1 MTPGEVIKVE
11 IEQGKVLVI
20 KLDHISEA
28 NAAGMRTVFF
38 EFYGLPREILIKDR
52 NAKATT
58 VSRKK
63 AEKGNMGEIG
73 ASLSGSVV
81 KILVEKGQSVTKGTP
96 LIVTEAMKMETT
108 LSAPISGI
116 ISAIHVNAGERVES
130 GDCLMEI
137 KTQM

>member
-38 EFYGLPREILIKDR
+38 EFNGLPREIEIKDR
-52 NAKATT
+52 NAKTTT
-58 VSRKK
+58 VTRKK

-81 KILVEKGQSVTKGTP
+81 KVLVEKGQSVTKGTP

-108 LSAPISGI
+108 DRKS
-116 ISAIHVNAGERVES
+116 VV
-130 GDCLMEI
+130 
-137 KTQM
+137 